1 MEDFTNAGFLS
12 EEEMNLLY
20 NQEESNPEEG
30 ENIDKSE
37 TLEVAEDE
45 SDDDKAIDEEEL
57 KDSDTKN
64 PESVGKDNQE
74 DIEEDANEDVGSPNS
89 SSIAKAFKEIGIL
102 STLDDDR
109 MKEIQSMDDLADA
122 FEEEVQNRMNDHN
135 KFVYDALQYR
145 VPVSLIQQYE
155 GVLSNL
161 NSVTDETLEDEEN
174 ENTRKSLIYQDLLIK
189 GHSKE
194 EAQELTEDYV
204 ESGKDIDKA
213 KKALESLKSAYQASY
228 NQEVEKY
235 KQIELQRKENARQYH
250 QKLEDSVMNDD
261 KIFKDLGI
269 NKVTRSKILDFIR
282 KPTEK
287 DEQGNPMTKM
297 YAEMRKDPITFNK
310 YVGMFYVLTDG
321 FTKIENLIKEPVK
334 KGVRKGINDLEK
346 VFNSTSRNTD
356 GSLNFKSGV
365 SADPNGFINVS
376 DFDFIPPEE

>member
-37 TLEVAEDE
+37 TLEIAEDE

-102 STLDDDR
+102 STLDEDR

-122 FEEEVQNRMNDHN
+122 FEEEVQNRMDEHN

-174 ENTRKSLIYQDLLIK
+174 ENTRKSIIYQDLLIK

-213 KKALESLKSAYQASY
+213 KKALESLKAAYQASY

-235 KQIELQRKENARQYH
+235 KQIELQRKENAKQYH
-250 QKLEDSVMNDD
+250 QKLEDSIMNDD

-310 YVGMFYVLTDG
+310 YVGMFYILTDG
-321 FTKIENLIKEPVK
+321 FTKIDNLIKEPVK